1 MENQT
6 DCERQPKDIIK
17 KPLKIDTE
25 KIIQKLKILKHMQY
39 LPYEEIITNSFKIS
53 KLLKSQQEIEK
64 RGKYLSISNDQ
75 SEIQQNLNQE
85 YKYSIESENFEQKN
99 IIQQLENKVQQL
111 ERETKNLREE
121 TALKTEVFQNE
132 LSQRFTDSKSMPFT
146 RITIPRLVQ
155 QYFYVQDQDILVQCE
170 KDEPIP
176 LLKLYNIEKRMLAN
190 NIYSNSV
197 GQSFS
202 NFSVFGDK
210 LIWCT
215 ENSTE
220 IEIWTFKQPP
230 EPLKRIGIIPAH
242 TDTITYLQLISSNII
257 LSSSQKGII
266 KMWKI
271 DSQQLIKSFRFNSNI
286 TYSQVLKYR
295 VITNLN
301 QNNNSEEYYQIIAG
315 FSDGSIKILEFSLI
329 QKDQQKIF
337 KYDVIYEINI
347 NQQNLKDAGVDCIS
361 VAYHKDK
368 KVITDNKISL
378 DSITIAASIT
388 SEPNN
393 IYIVVPEKKK
403 TFNIMEFTKKIYR
416 NSSNKKQFTLTED
429 YLIAGSF
436 DGQIFVWEVKNLLHP
451 LRANSPSITLK
462 LSSHT
467 LSAVP
472 ILMAVYDQSKDILVT
487 GDEQGNVLKW
497 ENFIQNVDKK

>member
-1 MENQT
+1 MENQI
-6 DCERQPKDIIK
+6 DGERQPKDIIM

-25 KIIQKLKILKHMQY
+25 KIVQKLQLLKHTQH
-39 LPYEEIITNSFKIS
+39 LPYEEIISNSFKIS
-53 KLLKSQQEIEK
+53 QLLKSQKEIQK
-64 RGKYLSISNDQ
+64 KGKALSNSSDQ
-75 SEIQQNLNQE
+75 IEIQQNLNQE

-99 IIQQLENKVQQL
+99 IIQQLENKVRQL
-111 ERETKNLREE
+111 ELEKKNLKEE
-121 TALKTEVFQNE
+121 TDLKTEVFQNE

-146 RITIPRLVQ
+146 RITIPRQVQ

-176 LLKLYNIEKRMLAN
+176 LLKLYNIEKKMLAN

-202 NFSVFGDK
+202 NFSVFDDK

-230 EPLKRIGIIPAH
+230 EPLKRVGIIPAH
-242 TDTITYLQLISSNII
+242 TDTITYLQLISNNII
-257 LSSSQKGII
+257 LSSSQRGII

-271 DSQQLIKSFRFNSNI
+271 DSQQLIQSFRFNSQI
-286 TYSQVLKYR
+286 TYSQVLTYR
-295 VITNLN
+295 VITNQN
-301 QNNNSEEYYQIIAG
+301 QNNNSQEYYQIIAG
-315 FSDGSIKILEFSLI
+315 FTDGSIKILEFSQF
-329 QKDQQKIF
+329 QKDQQNTF
-337 KYDVIYEINI
+337 KCDVIYEINI
-347 NQQNLKDAGVDCIS
+347 NQQNLQDVGIDCIS
-361 VAYHKDK
+361 VAFHKDK
-368 KVITDNKISL
+368 KDITDKKISL
-378 DSITIAASIT
+378 DFISIAASIT

-403 TFNIMEFTKKIYR
+403 IFNILEFTKKIYR
-416 NSSNKKQFTLTED
+416 NSSSKKQFTLTKD
-429 YLIAGSF
+429 NLIAGSF
-436 DGQIFVWEVKNLLHP
+436 DGQIFVWDVKNLLHP
-451 LRANSPSITLK
+451 LRANTPSITLK
-462 LSSHT
+462 LNSHT

-472 ILMAVYDQSKDILVT
+472 ILMAVYDQSRDILIT